1 MPRLG
6 EYLQIQEAADYLGV
20 CRKTLCNWAAR
31 GKIVF
36 HRHPI
41 NGYRLFRIK
50 DLDELIQQAGR
61 SATKPQRKPR

>member
-1 MPRLG
+1 MPRFG

-20 CRKTLCNWAAR
+20 CRKTLCNWAAA

-41 NGYRLFRIK
+41 NRYRLFSIK
-50 DLDELIQQAGR
+50 DLDGLIR
-61 SATKPQRKPR
+61 ETKKSATKPQSKPR